1 MGSCLAQ
8 DADAVRRMR
17 SAEPLGLQKK
27 RTIMTNKIKKRNKKT
42 VQAPPDGQGY
52 VISSKE
58 DTFLRNQVS
67 WLTGEMLA
75 IAKTLRLPPDKTLKD
90 LSAWAVLEMRTKK
103 K

>member
-8 DADAVRRMR
+8 DALTLWDLR
-17 SAEPLGLQKK
+17 SAKPLGLQKK

-52 VISSKE
+52 MIS
-58 DTFLRNQVS
+58 FLRNQVS

-90 LSAWAVLEMRTKK
+90 LSAWAVLVMRTKK

>member
-1 MGSCLAQ
+1 
-8 DADAVRRMR
+8 
-17 SAEPLGLQKK
+17 
-27 RTIMTNKIKKRNKKT
+27 MTNKIKKRNKKT

-52 VISSKE
+52 MIS
-58 DTFLRNQVS
+58 FLTKQVS

-90 LSAWAVLEMRTKK
+90 LSAWAVSVMKTKK